1 MPTKNPRINIVLER
15 PLYEVL
21 QQMAQRENVS
31 LSMKVR
37 DLVRES
43 IDRQEDLAL
52 AGIAE
57 EREAAFDPSRGLRH
71 DDVWATEST

>member
-57 EREAAFDPSRGLRH
+57 EREASFDHSRGLRH

>member
-1 MPTKNPRINIVLER
+1 MPTKNPRVNIVLER

-52 AGIAE
+52 AEIAE
-57 EREAAFDPSRGLRH
+57 EREASFDRSRGLTH
-71 DDVWATEST
+71 DDVWATKPA